1 MKTRKIVALLLAV
14 VMVFAMSASAFAIDT
29 GDTYSSYTF
38 DDLKLKV
45 QVSMATEGL
54 TISGN
59 GRSATIAAD
68 TGRDIPQAF
77 SLILSDSTGKDFV
90 QSEYTITTTRAAIFD
105 FDNSGT
111 QDAKYGYGVV
121 ELYGDLTEITIKRSG
136 YSGQCM
142 INVPTPT
149 AQRAG
154 TGLVAFLP
162 AAGQFVNEGANSSG
176 WGGAFTKKNA
186 NTLKGIVEG
195 YVSTG
200 VSLGSFGGYVVMDFG
215 EPAKD
220 ATGKVTGGIFN
231 DAANAYGVDFTLYGN
246 AMGTWAEPGCVQV
259 SQDGSTWYTLAGSLH
274 YQTPTYT
281 VAADETVKD
290 EDGNVLPGYK
300 TVTVSKSGAIWNYSV
315 TYENPVPDDDSL
327 ATGEMGTTGKNVV
340 YSYTGLSENGKG
352 RVLFNNWHRHNYFPL
367 LNNYFVGVN
376 GHTALDGIVN
386 TISPLA
392 LGDYASY
399 TPKASSTVGAK
410 LTMSGVRLMPASNST
425 APDTFL
431 FGYVDCH
438 PNGTLSTVQVNP
450 YTTGRTSNDNSNGDP
465 MDLSWAVD
473 DNGNPVYLASVRYV
487 RVYTGVM
494 QMNGM
499 MGESSTEVLGSHRA
513 TLKGTGA
520 AQAVPTVS
528 VGTTASSLSTV
539 TTTNQGAVAVERN
552 APRCVIKIES
562 TAEHIYVNGEA
573 FTSGDTLT
581 LTGLT
586 NTKTQQV
593 QIITQNGTEAPYIT
607 VLNVSKK

>member
-90 QSEYTITTTRAAIFD
+90 QSEYTITTSRAAIFD

-215 EPAKD
+215 APAKD
-220 ATGKVTGGIFN
+220 ANGKVTGGIFN

-281 VAADETVKD
+281 VAADETVTD

-327 ATGEMGTTGKNVV
+327 ATGESGTTGKNVV

-386 TISPLA
+386 TISPLV
-392 LGDYASY
+392 LRNKYAAY

-450 YTTGRTSNDNSNGDP
+450 YTTGRTGNDNSNGDP

-473 DNGNPVYLASVRYV
+473 DSGKPVVLDSVRYV

-513 TLKGTGA
+513 TLKGDGA
-520 AQAVPTVS
+520 AASDITITPTS
-528 VGTTASSLSTV
+528 GSATAITL
-539 TTTNQGAVAVERN
+539 N
-552 APRCVIKIES
+552 ANNFTEIAAGEYRIAASDDYVF
-562 TAEHIYVNGEA
+562 VNGVEVSEDGETFYTFNISA
-573 FTSGDTLT
+573 GDMIQVIAQSGTRSPFL
-581 LTGLT
+581 
-586 NTKTQQV
+586 
-593 QIITQNGTEAPYIT
+593 T
-607 VLNVSKK
+607 VLKCG

>member
-90 QSEYTITTTRAAIFD
+90 QSEYTITTSRAAIFD

-215 EPAKD
+215 APAKD
-220 ATGKVTGGIFN
+220 ANGKVTGGIFN

-281 VAADETVKD
+281 VAADETVTD

-327 ATGEMGTTGKNVV
+327 ATGESGTTGKNVV

-386 TISPLA
+386 TISPLV
-392 LGDYASY
+392 LRNKYAAY

-450 YTTGRTSNDNSNGDP
+450 YTTGRTGNDNSNGDP

-473 DNGNPVYLASVRYV
+473 DSGKPVVLDSVRYV

-513 TLKGTGA
+513 TLKGDGA
-520 AQAVPTVS
+520 AASDITITPTS
-528 VGTTASSLSTV
+528 GSATAITL
-539 TTTNQGAVAVERN
+539 N
-552 APRCVIKIES
+552 ANNFTEIAAGEYRIAASDDYVF
-562 TAEHIYVNGEA
+562 VNGVEVSEDGETFYTFNISA
-573 FTSGDTLT
+573 GDMIQVIAQSGTRSPFL
-581 LTGLT
+581 
-586 NTKTQQV
+586 
-593 QIITQNGTEAPYIT
+593 T
-607 VLNVSKK
+607 VLK